1 MAELRLHF
9 PTRPVANPKAVV
21 SGEKYRFT
29 VLTDALIRYEYAPD
43 GIFEDRASTFAIN
56 RDLGSVPDFKT
67 YEDESGVEI
76 ITERLHLTYDRQ
88 PFTSS
93 GLVVDVKGKI
103 TNWGSQWR
111 FGLDENVWEGVEN
124 FGGTARTLDGV
135 DGRCKLESGII
146 GRVGYATIDDSV
158 SMLFDGNGWIG
169 SRRPGGTEGKRIDGY
184 LFAYGL
190 NYKGAIKAF
199 YAVSGKQPV
208 IPRWALGNWWSRY
221 YEYRAG
227 EYLSLMD
234 RFQQEKVP
242 LSVAVLDMDWHYVHE
257 DRVTTA
263 GWTGYSWNKQLF
275 PDPNRFC
282 EALHKRRLKVTLN
295 DHPADGVHA
304 FEDVYER
311 MAKVMGFDTSQKK
324 PILFNPTDKT
334 FFDAFFDVLH
344 RELEENGVDFWW
356 IDWQQGT
363 FSRIPGIDPLWMLN
377 HFHFLDNARDG
388 KRPIIFSRYGG
399 PGSHRYPVGFSG
411 DTKVSWASLDF
422 QPEFTATASNIGYGW
437 WSHDIGGHML
447 GAKDDELSTRWL
459 QYGVFSPIMRLH
471 STLSEWQSKEPWNY
485 RNEFEEIMKK
495 FLRFRH
501 RMIPYLYSMN
511 VRSATE
517 DEPLVQPLYWQ
528 YPRAQDAQHNKN
540 QYFFGSELMV
550 APITKPRHL
559 QTGLGTVKAW
569 LPPNGRYVDI
579 FTGTVYDGGR
589 VLNLY
594 RQLAEYPVFAH
605 EGSIVPLDAAEVPV
619 NGGTNPKDYELFVVV
634 GNDGIFS
641 IVEDSRDDPEDN
653 KADGQAYK
661 QRRIPITWT
670 QAEGCL
676 RIGPVVSDVGTADA
690 EPKRNWKVKF
700 ISCSGIELKNV
711 AVADLDAEISM
722 DRSMAGGC
730 TINITDVPSDKE
742 VAIMI
747 GKNPQL
753 DILDIKEP
761 VRSMINS
768 FQCRFD
774 IKDKLFE
781 CIKDDGLSIAA
792 RSSRLLAVEV
802 EEKLV
807 GPVFELLLA
816 DSRLQHMPQFMP
828 NGASQ
833 QIEVAGDT
841 SSMGGM

>member
-1 MAELRLHF
+1 MAELRSHF

-56 RDLGSVPDFKT
+56 RDLGSVPDFET
-67 YEDESGVEI
+67 YEDESGLEI

-88 PFTSS
+88 PFSSS

-111 FGLDENVWEGVEN
+111 FGIDENLWEGVEN

-135 DGRCKLESGII
+135 DGRCKLEGGII

-158 SMLFDGNGWIG
+158 SMLFDGNGWVG
-169 SRRPGGTEGKRIDGY
+169 SRRPGGTQGKRIDGY

-190 NYKGAIKAF
+190 SYKEAIKAF

-221 YEYRAG
+221 YEYRAA

-234 RFQQEKVP
+234 LFQQEKIP

-275 PDPNRFC
+275 PDPKGFC
-282 EALHKRRLKVTLN
+282 EALHERRLKVTLN

-304 FEDVYER
+304 FEDVYET
-311 MAKVMGFDTSQKK
+311 MAKFMGFDTSQKK
-324 PILFNPTDKT
+324 PILFNPTNKT

-399 PGSHRYPVGFSG
+399 PGSHRYPIGFSG
-411 DTKVSWASLDF
+411 DTRASWASLDF

-485 RNEFEEIMKK
+485 RTEFEEIMKK

-511 VRSATE
+511 VRAATE

-589 VLNLY
+589 ILNLY
-594 RQLAEYPVFAH
+594 RQLTEYPVFAS

-634 GNDGIFS
+634 GKDGKFS
-641 IVEDSRDDPEDN
+641 IFEDSRDDPEDRN
-653 KADGQAYK
+653 TGGQAYE
-661 QRRIPITWT
+661 QRQIPITWT

-676 RIGPVVSDVGTADA
+676 RIGPVKSDVGAADA
-690 EPKRNWKVKF
+690 EPRRNWKVKF

-711 AVADLDAEISM
+711 AIVDFDVGISM
-722 DRSMAGGC
+722 DRSMAGGF

-742 VAIMI
+742 AVIEI

-761 VRSMINS
+761 VRSMING

-781 CIKDDGLSIAA
+781 CIKEDGLSIAA

-816 DSRLQHMPQFMP
+816 DSRLQHVSPFMP
-828 NGASQ
+828 DGSLQ
-833 QIEVAGDT
+833 
-841 SSMGGM
+841 

>member
-1 MAELRLHF
+1 M
-9 PTRPVANPKAVV
+9 
-21 SGEKYRFT
+21 
-29 VLTDALIRYEYAPD
+29 LTDALIRYEYAPD

-56 RDLGSVPDFKT
+56 RDLGSVPDFET
-67 YEDESGVEI
+67 YEDESGLEI

-88 PFTSS
+88 PFSSS

-103 TNWGSQWR
+103 TDWGSQWR
-111 FGLDENVWEGVEN
+111 FGLDENVLEGVEN

-135 DGRCKLESGII
+135 DGRCKLEGGII

-158 SMLFDGNGWIG
+158 SMLFDGDGWVG
-169 SRRPGGTEGKRIDGY
+169 SRRPGGTQGKRIDGY

-190 NYKGAIKAF
+190 RYKEAIKAF

-234 RFQQEKVP
+234 RFQQEEVP

-263 GWTGYSWNKQLF
+263 GWTGYSWNKRLF

-311 MAKVMGFDTSQKK
+311 MAKFMGFDTSQKK

-411 DTKVSWASLDF
+411 DTKASWASLDF

-528 YPRAQDAQHNKN
+528 YPRAKDAKHNKN

-589 VLNLY
+589 ILNLY
-594 RQLAEYPVFAH
+594 RQLTEYPVFAC

-634 GNDGIFS
+634 GKDGKFS
-641 IVEDSRDDPEDN
+641 IAEDSRDDPEDEQTG
-653 KADGQAYK
+653 GQVFE

-676 RIGPVVSDVGTADA
+676 RIGPVKSDVGAADA

-700 ISCSGIELKNV
+700 ISCSGVELKNA
-711 AVADLDAEISM
+711 AVVDFDAEISM
-722 DRSMAGGC
+722 DQSMAGGC
-730 TINITDVPSDKE
+730 TINITEVPSDKE
-742 VAIMI
+742 VVIKI

-761 VRSMINS
+761 VRGMING
-768 FQCRFD
+768 FQCSFD

-781 CIKDDGLSIAA
+781 CIKEDGLSIAA

-816 DSRLQHMPQFMP
+816 DSRLQHMSHFMP
-828 NGASQ
+828 DGSVQ
-833 QIEVAGDT
+833 
-841 SSMGGM
+841 

>member
-1 MAELRLHF
+1 MAELRSHF

-56 RDLGSVPDFKT
+56 RDLGSVPDFET
-67 YEDESGVEI
+67 YEDESGLEI
-76 ITERLHLTYDRQ
+76 ITERLHLTYDKQ
-88 PFTSS
+88 PFSSS

-111 FGLDENVWEGVEN
+111 FGIDENVWEGVEN

-135 DGRCKLESGII
+135 DGRCKLEGGII

-158 SMLFDGNGWIG
+158 SMLFDGNGWVG
-169 SRRPGGTEGKRIDGY
+169 SRRPGGIQGKRIDGY

-190 NYKGAIKAF
+190 RYKEAIKAF

-234 RFQQEKVP
+234 LFQREKVP

-263 GWTGYSWNKQLF
+263 GWTGYTWNKQLF
-275 PDPNRFC
+275 PDPKGFC

-311 MAKVMGFDTSQKK
+311 MAKFMDFDTSQKK

-344 RELEENGVDFWW
+344 RELEEDGVDFWW

-411 DTKVSWASLDF
+411 DTRASWASLDF

-511 VRSATE
+511 VRAATE

-528 YPRAQDAQHNKN
+528 HPRAQDAQHNKN

-589 VLNLY
+589 ILNLY
-594 RQLAEYPVFAH
+594 RQLTEYPVFAS
-605 EGSIVPLDAAEVPV
+605 EGSIIPLDAAEVPV

-634 GNDGIFS
+634 GKDGKFS
-641 IVEDSRDDPEDN
+641 IVEDSRDDPED
-653 KADGQAYK
+653 KITGGQAYE
-661 QRRIPITWT
+661 QRQIPITWT

-676 RIGPVVSDVGTADA
+676 RIGPVKSDVGAADA
-690 EPKRNWKVKF
+690 KPKRDWKVKF
-700 ISCSGIELKNV
+700 ISCSGIELENA
-711 AVADLDAEISM
+711 AVVDFDAGISM

-742 VAIMI
+742 VVIEI

-761 VRSMINS
+761 VRSMING

-781 CIKDDGLSIAA
+781 CIKEDGLSIAA

-802 EEKLV
+802 DEKLV

-816 DSRLQHMPQFMP
+816 DSRLQHMSHFLPDGSLQ
-828 NGASQ
+828 
-833 QIEVAGDT
+833 
-841 SSMGGM
+841 